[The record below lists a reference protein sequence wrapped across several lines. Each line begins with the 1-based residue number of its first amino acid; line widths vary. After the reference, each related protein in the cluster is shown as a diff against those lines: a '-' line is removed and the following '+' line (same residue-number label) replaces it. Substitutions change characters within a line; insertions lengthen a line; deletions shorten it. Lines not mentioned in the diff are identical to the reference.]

1 MPKTNLLCISTNY
14 VDLTIYVILDIGL
27 PWFVYGNIQN

>member
-1 MPKTNLLCISTNY
+1 MLKTNLLYISTNY
-14 VDLTIYVILDIGL
+14 VDLAIYIILDIGL